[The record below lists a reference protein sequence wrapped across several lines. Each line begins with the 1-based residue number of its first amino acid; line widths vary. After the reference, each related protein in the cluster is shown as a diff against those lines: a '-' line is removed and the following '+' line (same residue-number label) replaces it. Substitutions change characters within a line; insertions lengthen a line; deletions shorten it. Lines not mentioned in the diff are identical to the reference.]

1 MQDRKGKRHTGP
13 EGGDLPLGELPVP
26 QGEEGT
32 TDPNPRQCNETQR
45 KVQLPPEKATESSPA
60 ASEEISRI
68 DTETGKPLSEAT
80 QVAEGVVKFYQQ
92 WFSQRS
98 APTHRWKTEED
109 MMHLR
114 TSNLNDP
121 AYTEF
126 VETAYRE
133 SYDKFNLLQQEEGI
147 WNQCCTPV
155 TMEELIQTVKSAKA
169 ATAGGPS
176 GLTYDILKDADTT
189 HLAPL
194 LEILQ
199 S

>member
-1 MQDRKGKRHTGP
+1 MKRM
-13 EGGDLPLGELPVP
+13 
-26 QGEEGT
+26 
-32 TDPNPRQCNETQR
+32 
-45 KVQLPPEKATESSPA
+45 A

-80 QVAEGVVKFYQQ
+80 QVAEGVVAFYQQ

-98 APTHRWKTEED
+98 APTHRWKTEEG

-114 TSNLNDP
+114 TGNLNDVK
-121 AYTEF
+121 YGDF
-126 VETAYRE
+126 VETTYRE
-133 SYDKFNLLQQEEGI
+133 NYDKYNGLQEQEGI
-147 WNQCCTPV
+147 WDLCSSPITI
-155 TMEELIQTVKSAKA
+155 EELIQTVKSTKA

-176 GLTYDILKDADTT
+176 GLTYDILKDANAE

-199 S
+199 SCMKNKAVPAGMNKTRLRPIPKTGAGLGDLSIDGNIPKAL